1 MKTIHFEVATPKT
14 AQADLIAA
22 AKTGKPAAHARLTFP
37 SAVAMARILTPT
49 RWALVQLLTG
59 AGPVGI
65 RELARRAN
73 RDVKGVHT
81 DTVALVHAG
90 VIDRTPEGRY
100 SFPFDRVNVQFQLDK
115 AA

>member
-1 MKTIHFEVATPKT
+1 MNTIFFEIATPHT

-22 AKTGKPAAHARLTFP
+22 AKAGNASPHARLTFP

-49 RWALVQLLTG
+49 RWALLHLMTG
-59 AGPVGI
+59 AGPLGI
-65 RELARRAN
+65 RELARRAR

-81 DTVALVHAG
+81 DAVALVQAG

-100 SFPFDRVNVQFQLDK
+100 SFPFDRVHVQFQLDK